1 MVATVN
7 LLPCCLELTVINV
20 IFTVECAAADMSLC
34 LILIIVTRFFWTVE
48 GLNMRNI
55 TFAKQYLGHE
65 GKLNM
70 IYNTY
75 KKSYQVYLFVMVIK

>member
-1 MVATVN
+1 
-7 LLPCCLELTVINV
+7 
-20 IFTVECAAADMSLC
+20 
-34 LILIIVTRFFWTVE
+34 
-48 GLNMRNI
+48 MRNI
-55 TFAKQYLGHE
+55 TFPKQYLGHE